1 MTRVKDR
8 QDLDKFITT
17 LVGDGKR
24 SSLGPGEGAISSPA
38 KRSRPSS
45 GLGKRTESAET
56 KEETPEES
64 KPQTTSVATQTLSLA
79 PLSINY
85 EFAPV
90 VVQPPRQSR
99 TVTTSQTPS
108 SPRRK
113 NRTLSHSGSET
124 DQSPSRKSK
133 RLSRREREKEEELRR
148 NLRREIEEELKAVK
162 EPVTAE
168 ISPEAPARYPSRAL
182 TSEELNAVTSS
193 GDFLD
198 FVEKSSKVIEK
209 ALDQDY
215 DVLADYGLDGVEG
228 YNEEEDEGY
237 ASSKGRKGRRMK
249 EVTQFYDERWSKKRM
264 ISDLGFSPKVG
275 SFSSPISERL
285 IYFS

>member
-1 MTRVKDR
+1 M
-8 QDLDKFITT
+8 
-17 LVGDGKR
+17 
-24 SSLGPGEGAISSPA
+24 
-38 KRSRPSS
+38 
-45 GLGKRTESAET
+45 
-56 KEETPEES
+56 
-64 KPQTTSVATQTLSLA
+64 
-79 PLSINY
+79 
-85 EFAPV
+85 
-90 VVQPPRQSR
+90 
-99 TVTTSQTPS
+99 
-108 SPRRK
+108 
-113 NRTLSHSGSET
+113 
-124 DQSPSRKSK
+124 
-133 RLSRREREKEEELRR
+133 
-148 NLRREIEEELKAVK
+148 K

-275 SFSSPISERL
+275 TFYISRKRETNLLLLVPGTSAGILHQESIRTTRPVWSRPDLEHAPPFTPRIYLSRNIRRPHSSLLTFSPFTDPWWLLQWTSVTVGHTIEIAPTCAKDTADR
-285 IYFS
+285 IYIRRSYPPSVFYFRRWHSKR